1 MVWTGV
7 EIGTRDGE
15 MRIQDA
21 IFGFVVV
28 VDSSFFFHHPHIST
42 KSPPMP
48 PWNAP
53 RTKVQIKLSIQRLR
67 TVQQKKSALAKSSR
81 REIADLLAKGRVET
95 CRLRVE
101 GLIQDDIYVELLELL
116 EVRLCV
122 PSSGIGW
129 ANAGLLPSYISRCCK
144 PGSTSS
150 KHRRTS
156 FSRTPWSKE
165 SPSPKDN

>member
-7 EIGTRDGE
+7 EMGTRDGG

-42 KSPPMP
+42 KSPPLP

-116 EVRLCV
+116 EVCLCA
-122 PSSGIGW
+122 PSSAAGW
-129 ANAGLLPSYISRCCK
+129 ANAICYQVISRDVA
-144 PGSTSS
+144 SS
-150 KHRRTS
+150 VQHPRSIAVRLS
-156 FSRTPWSKE
+156 LAHLISKE
-165 SPSPKDN
+165 NPSRKDN